1 MNNIPNKI
9 LKTYSSLYI
18 PRKSEHF
25 ESEGDATYSLFINLI
40 SWIILGFAVYL
51 SFRCNK
57 RFDLVNFLVAFFFAP
72 FYIIYHLATT
82 KLCGLMQ

>member
-1 MNNIPNKI
+1 MNIPKKI

-18 PRKSEHF
+18 PRKSENF
-25 ESEGDATYSLFINLI
+25 ESEGDATYSLLINLI
-40 SWIILGFAVYL
+40 SWIVLGFAVYL

-57 RFDLVNFLVAFFFAP
+57 GFNLGGFLVALFFSP
-72 FYIIYHLATT
+72 IYIIYHLATS